1 MRIWTVAA
9 HYDVPK
15 DVERQQLQTVEAL
28 ANTAPEDVA
37 IIATVQRPQA
47 QESTGLRKWGE
58 RLGLLDKPESWVGTR
73 TYDLTR
79 EPVVLSTTPRSIGS
93 GLAEALKNHPSQHTA
108 ILLGGHGA
116 GYLGAK
122 GMSVAG
128 LAETLQEATQGEKVD
143 LLILHSCLMG
153 NLETLRQL
161 APFAH
166 YAVVS
171 ENSQAPRPLDLGP
184 EDFQGDARVLGT
196 ALVEAASA
204 GKNVTTLSLID
215 LSKVEALSQSLERLA
230 PELEKQPAETREA
243 LAQPFPLGSET
254 AQTALGV
261 ADLGI
266 LLHALGDS
274 PQVEECHALLREAV
288 VANKATHLDAGS
300 EGLSIR
306 TGTSGGL
313 TTYAE
318 LGGMPRWAQMLGVIA
333 QYCPKSDPDHTQS
346 TATVSQ

>member
-15 DVERQQLQTVEAL
+15 DVERQQLQTVQAL

-37 IIATVQRPQA
+37 IIATVERPQA
-47 QESTGLRKWGE
+47 QESKGWQKALEWVGLR
-58 RLGLLDKPESWVGTR
+58 DKPESWVGTR

-79 EPVVLSTTPRSIGS
+79 EPVVLPTPPQSIGA
-93 GLAEALKNHPSQHTA
+93 GLAETLKNHPSEHTA

-122 GMSVAG
+122 GQSLAG
-128 LAETLQEATQGEKVD
+128 LAETLQEATQGQKVD
-143 LLILHSCLMG
+143 LLILHSCLLG

-171 ENSQAPRPLDLGP
+171 ENSQAPRPLDLDP
-184 EDFQGDARVLGT
+184 KDFQGDARTLGT
-196 ALVEAASA
+196 ALVEAAST
-204 GKNVTTLSLID
+204 GKGVTTQSLID
-215 LSKVEALSQSLERLA
+215 LSKMEALSQSLERLA
-230 PELEKQPAETREA
+230 PELEKRPAETRAA
-243 LAQPFPLGSET
+243 LAQPFPLGSEA
-254 AQTALGV
+254 AQTVLGV

-288 VANKATHLDAGS
+288 VANKATSVDAGS

-306 TGTSGGL
+306 TSPGEGL
-313 TTYAE
+313 NKYAQVA
-318 LGGMPRWAQMLGVIA
+318 GMPAWARMLGVIA
-333 QYCPKSDPDHTQS
+333 ES
-346 TATVSQ
+346 